1 MKRKILLFSV
11 LILCLFVLSGCSGDK
26 KVKVLKCGI
35 EKDVTESMHLE
46 SEYLVYY
53 KGKYV
58 NLIKTTETLSS
69 KDKSVLEAYKK
80 QLDAAYKEYKKIDGY
95 DNSSEIKDDKLI
107 SKTKIDYTKID
118 MDELVKVEK
127 SLKNIIKDGK
137 IKVDDI
143 RAIYEDES
151 FGAKCE

>member
-1 MKRKILLFSV
+1 MWLQGNIVKIVILIGIKKV

-69 KDKSVLEAYKK
+69 KDMSPTLSVDGDIML
-80 QLDAAYKEYKKIDGY
+80 LNID
-95 DNSSEIKDDKLI
+95 
-107 SKTKIDYTKID
+107 
-118 MDELVKVEK
+118 
-127 SLKNIIKDGK
+127 
-137 IKVDDI
+137 
-143 RAIYEDES
+143 
-151 FGAKCE
+151 FGASSPLKPHFIELLPLSITIFD